1 MPVGKRVLVD
11 LTSADVLHAFWFPA
25 MHGKRD
31 MIPGHI
37 NQLAWTADQ
46 VGEFY
51 GQCTQLCGTSHANM
65 RMRAI
70 VQTQEDFDAWLKTMR
85 NFDGVPVSNPDPEIQ
100 KGYQLVSIQ
109 CIACHTIQGTSLQGK
124 VGPNLSNFASRTTLG
139 AGLYENNDAN
149 LVRWL
154 LNPQEAKPGNKMP
167 NLHLTE
173 EDARA
178 IAKYL
183 RTLK

>member
-1 MPVGKRVLVD
+1 
-11 LTSADVLHAFWFPA
+11 
-25 MHGKRD
+25 
-31 MIPGHI
+31 MIPGRV

-46 VGEFY
+46 VGEYF

-65 RMRAI
+65 RMRAV

-85 NFDGVPVSNPDPEIQ
+85 TFDGVPASIPDAEVQ
-100 KGYQLVSIQ
+100 KGYQLASVQ

-124 VGPNLSNFASRTTLG
+124 VGPNLTNFASRTTLG
-139 AGLYENNDAN
+139 AGRYENNDAN

-167 NLHLTE
+167 NLKLTE